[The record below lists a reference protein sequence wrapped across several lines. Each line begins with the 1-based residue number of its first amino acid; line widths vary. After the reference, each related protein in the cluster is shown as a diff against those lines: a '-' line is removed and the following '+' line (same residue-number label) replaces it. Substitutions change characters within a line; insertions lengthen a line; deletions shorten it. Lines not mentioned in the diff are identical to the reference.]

1 MLKLMEQTEKLVK
14 AIVEGIQ
21 EKKGHAITVADL
33 TGIDGAICS
42 RFVICQGNS
51 PAQIEAI
58 ADSIEETARIKAGEK
73 PQTIEGLRNAQWVAM
88 DYTDVIV
95 HIFIPEARNFY
106 NLEELW
112 LDAAITNIPDI
123 D

>member
-1 MLKLMEQTEKLVK
+1 MEQTEKLVK